1 MSGKHPAEGVN
12 VMTFAIKRKVLASLW
27 VAYQLMRLIPDKNP
41 GEAELNIRILFCF
54 NRCNALR
61 AGKR

>member
-1 MSGKHPAEGVN
+1 MSGNHPAERRH

-41 GEAELNIRILFCF
+41 GEAELNTRILFCF
-54 NRCNALR
+54 NRCKVLETGGR
-61 AGKR
+61 